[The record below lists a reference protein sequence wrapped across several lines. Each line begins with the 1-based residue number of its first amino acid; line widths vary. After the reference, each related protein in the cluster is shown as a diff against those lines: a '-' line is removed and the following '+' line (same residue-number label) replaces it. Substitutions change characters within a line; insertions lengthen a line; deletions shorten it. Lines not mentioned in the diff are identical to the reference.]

1 MEEVIIKSISSD
13 LKISE
18 KQTMAVL
25 QMLEEGNTIPFIAR
39 YRKEATGGLEEV
51 TINEIQKV
59 YQYEC
64 DLKARKEAV
73 MRLIDE
79 KGLLTDELKNQILAA
94 KKLIDVEDLYRP
106 FKEKKKTKATE
117 AVAMGLQGLAD
128 YIMEQKEDSDVR
140 LEAEKYINDNVPT
153 VNDAVMN
160 ALYIIAEKISD
171 NADVRK
177 WIRNYVF
184 TTGTLNSKIK
194 KGADK
199 LDEKKTYEIYYDY
212 KETLNTIKSHR
223 LLAMNR
229 GEDEKILTLSFKYE
243 VEPILAHIENVYVH
257 CKNPQI
263 VALYKMCIKDS
274 FTRLIGPSIEREIY
288 SGMFEDACG
297 IAISIFGKN
306 AKQLLLQ
313 SPIKNKM
320 VLGVDPGY
328 RTGCKLAVVD
338 STGKFIAKYK
348 MFPHTSQKE
357 WAEAVLL
364 IKKVCKAFD
373 IDIIAIGNG
382 TASRE
387 TEKLVL
393 EAISQIDKKV
403 QYAIV
408 SEAGASVYSASDEA
422 RKEFPDFHVEERS
435 AVSIARRIIVPLS
448 ELVKIDPKSI
458 GVGQYQHDV
467 NQKKLDEELT
477 FVVTSAV
484 NTVGVDLNTASG
496 SLLKYVS
503 GLTGAVANNIVK
515 YRDEHGIFT
524 SREDLLKVSR
534 LNDKVYQQAAGFLR
548 VKESKNPLDATGI
561 HPESYAIAEAL
572 LKDFNISYDELGT
585 EQAELKLKK
594 IDLNK
599 YVKLLNTD
607 KYTLEDVIKYIKT
620 PSLDPRD
627 GFDKPLLKSDVVR
640 FEDLQAGD
648 ELEGTVRNIIDFGAF
663 IDIGIADKEGHK
675 IDGLVHI
682 SKITKKYIKHP
693 IDVLHIGQIV
703 KVWILSVDQVKR
715 RIQLTMINP
724 NPDEEK

>member
-1 MEEVIIKSISSD
+1 MEELIVKSISEN
-13 LKISE
+13 LKISQ
-18 KQTMAVL
+18 KQTLAVL
-25 QMLEEGNTIPFIAR
+25 SMLEEGNTIPFIAR

-64 DLKARKEAV
+64 DLKTRKDAV
-73 MRLIDE
+73 IRLIDE
-79 KGLLTDELKNQILAA
+79 KGMLTEELKNQILNA
-94 KKLIDVEDLYRP
+94 KKLVDVEDLYRP

-128 YIMEQKEDSDVR
+128 YIMAQKEDSDVR
-140 LEAEKYINDNVPT
+140 LEAEKYLNDKVET

-160 ALYIIAEKISD
+160 ALYIVAEKISD
-171 NADVRK
+171 NAEIRK

-184 TTGTLNSKIK
+184 TKGSLQSKLK
-194 KGADK
+194 KGGDK
-199 LDEKKTYEIYYDY
+199 LDEKKTYENYYEY
-212 KETLNTIKSHR
+212 KEALTSIKSHR

-229 GEDEKILTLSFKYE
+229 GEDEKILTLSFVYE
-243 VEPILAHIENVYVH
+243 DEPILEHIEKVYVH
-257 CKNPQI
+257 CKNAQI
-263 VALYKMCIKDS
+263 VALYKMAIKDS
-274 FTRLIGPSIEREIY
+274 FNRLIGPSIEREIY
-288 SGMFEDACG
+288 SSMFEDACG
-297 IAISIFGKN
+297 VAISIFGKN

-313 SPIKNKM
+313 SPIKNMM

-348 MFPHTSQKE
+348 MFPHNSKKE
-357 WAEAVLL
+357 WDESISLV
-364 IKKVCKAFD
+364 KRVCKAYN

-387 TEKLVL
+387 TEKLIL
-393 EAISQIDKKV
+393 ESITGLEKKV
-403 QYAIV
+403 KYALV
-408 SEAGASVYSASDEA
+408 SEAGASVYSASEEA

-435 AVSIARRIIVPLS
+435 AVSIARRIIDPLA

-515 YRDEHGIFT
+515 YRDENGVFT
-524 SREDLLKVSR
+524 SREELLKVSR
-534 LNDKVYQQAAGFLR
+534 LNEKVYQQAAGFLR
-548 VKESKNPLDATGI
+548 VKDGKNPLDATGI
-561 HPESYAIAEAL
+561 HPESYDIA
-572 LKDFNISYDELGT
+572 KKIMYDFKISYDELGT
-585 EQAELKLKK
+585 SVAELKLKN

-599 YVKLLNTD
+599 YVKELNTD

-627 GFDKPLLKSDVVR
+627 DLDKPLLKSEQLH
-640 FEDLQAGD
+640 FEDLQPGD

-663 IDIGIADKEGHK
+663 VDIGIADKEGHK

-682 SKITKKYIKHP
+682 SKITTKYIKHP
-693 IDVLHIGQIV
+693 IDVLHINQIV
-703 KVWILSVDQVKR
+703 KVWVLSVDHVKR
-715 RIQLTMINP
+715 RIQLTMIKP
-724 NPDEEK
+724 EEKN

>member
-1 MEEVIIKSISSD
+1 MEENIIKNISVD

-18 KQTMAVL
+18 KQTKAVL
-25 QMLEEGNTIPFIAR
+25 SMLEEGNTIPFIAR

-73 MRLIDE
+73 IRLIDE
-79 KGLLTDELKNQILAA
+79 KGLLTDELKNQILEA

-117 AVAMGLQGLAD
+117 AIKMGLQGLAD
-128 YIMEQKEDSDVR
+128 YIMAQKEDSDVK
-140 LEAEKYINDNVPT
+140 LEAENYLNDMVTT

-171 NADVRK
+171 NADIRK
-177 WIRNYVF
+177 WIRNYIF
-184 TTGTLNSKIK
+184 TTGSIHSKIK
-194 KGADK
+194 KNAEK
-199 LDEKKTYEIYYDY
+199 LDEKKVYENYYEY
-212 KETLNTIKSHR
+212 KEKLTSVKSHR

-229 GEDEKILTLSFKYE
+229 GEDEKILTLSFVYE
-243 VEPILAHIENVYVH
+243 DEPILNHIEKVYVH
-257 CKNPQI
+257 CKNPTI

-274 FTRLIGPSIEREIY
+274 FNRLIAPSTEREIY
-288 SGMFEDACG
+288 SSMFEDACG
-297 IAISIFGKN
+297 TAISIFGKN

-313 SPIKNKM
+313 APIKNKM

-328 RTGCKLAVVD
+328 RTGCKLAVID
-338 STGKFIAKYK
+338 ATGKFIAKFK
-348 MFPHTSQKE
+348 MFPHNSQKE
-357 WAEAVLL
+357 WSEALL
-364 IKKVCKAFD
+364 LVKKVCHAYD

-387 TEKLVL
+387 TEKLIL
-393 EAISQIDKKV
+393 EAIGQIDKKI

-408 SEAGASVYSASDEA
+408 SEAGASVYSASEEA

-435 AVSIARRIIVPLS
+435 AVSIARRLIDPLA

-496 SLLKYVS
+496 SLLRYVS
-503 GLTGAVANNIVK
+503 GLTNAVADNIVK
-515 YRDEHGIFT
+515 YRDAHGIFT
-524 SREDLLKVSR
+524 SREELLNVSR
-534 LNDKVYQQAAGFLR
+534 LNEKVYQQAAGFLR
-548 VKESKNPLDATGI
+548 VKEGSNPLDATGI
-561 HPESYAIAEAL
+561 HPESYDIA
-572 LKDFNISYDELGT
+572 KRIMHDFNITYDELGT
-585 EQAELKLKK
+585 NFVDFKLKK

-599 YVKLLNTD
+599 YVKELNTD
-607 KYTLEDVIKYIKT
+607 KYTLEDVIKYLKT

-627 GFDKPLLKSDVVR
+627 DYDKPLLKSEQVR
-640 FEDLQAGD
+640 FEDLQPGD

-682 SKITKKYIKHP
+682 SKITKKFIKHP

-703 KVWILSVDQVKR
+703 KVWILSVDHLKR
-715 RIQLTMINP
+715 RIQLTMIKP
-724 NPDEEK
+724 EEK

>member
-1 MEEVIIKSISSD
+1 MEENIIKSISEN
-13 LKISE
+13 LHISQ
-18 KQTMAVL
+18 KQTTAVL
-25 QMLEEGNTIPFIAR
+25 AMLEEGNTIPFIAR

-64 DLKARKEAV
+64 DLKDRKEAV
-73 MRLIDE
+73 IRLIDE
-79 KGLLTDELKNQILAA
+79 KGMLTEELKNQILAA

-117 AVAMGLQGLAD
+117 AIAMGLEGLAN
-128 YIMEQKEDSDVR
+128 YIMAQKEDSDVKK
-140 LEAEKYINDNVPT
+140 EAEKYLNDKVET

-184 TTGTLNSKIK
+184 TKGSLISKLK
-194 KGADK
+194 KGGDK
-199 LDEKKTYEIYYDY
+199 IDEKKTYEIYYDY
-212 KETLNTIKSHR
+212 KEPLNQIKAHR

-229 GEDEKILTLSFKYE
+229 GEDEKVLTLTFSYE
-243 VEPILAHIENVYVH
+243 DEPILAHIEKVYLH
-257 CKNPQI
+257 CKNATI

-274 FTRLIGPSIEREIY
+274 FNRLISPSIEREIY
-288 SGMFEDACG
+288 SSMFDDACST
-297 IAISIFGKN
+297 AISIFGKN

-313 SPIKNKM
+313 APLKNKM
-320 VLGVDPGY
+320 ILGVDPGY
-328 RTGCKLAVVD
+328 RTGCKLAVVNE
-338 STGKFIAKYK
+338 TGKFIAKFK

-357 WAEAVLL
+357 WNESLLL
-364 IKKVCKAFD
+364 IKKVCKAYD

-387 TEKLVL
+387 TEKLIL
-393 EAISQIDKKV
+393 QAISQIDKKT
-403 QYAIV
+403 QYIIV
-408 SEAGASVYSASDEA
+408 SEAGASVYSASEEA

-435 AVSIARRIIVPLS
+435 AVSIARRVIDPLA

-484 NTVGVDLNTASG
+484 NSVGVDLNTASS

-503 GLTGAVANNIVK
+503 GLTTAVANNIVK

-524 SREDLLKVSR
+524 NREDLLKVSR

-548 VKESKNPLDATGI
+548 VKEGNNPLDATGI
-561 HPESYAIAEAL
+561 HPESYEIAKQIL
-572 LKDFNISYDELGT
+572 HDFKISYDEIGT
-585 EQAELKLKK
+585 PIASLKLKQF
-594 IDLNK
+594 DENK
-599 YVKLLNTD
+599 YIKLLNTD
-607 KYTLEDVIKYIKT
+607 KYTIEDVIKYIKT

-627 GFDKPLLKSDVVR
+627 EFDKPLLKSESIR
-640 FEDLQAGD
+640 FEDLQVGD

-682 SKITKKYIKHP
+682 SKITSKYIKHP

-703 KVWILSVDQVKR
+703 KVWVLSVDHIKR

-724 NPDEEK
+724 EK

>member
-1 MEEVIIKSISSD
+1 MEQNIIKNISEN
-13 LKISE
+13 LKIKE
-18 KQTMAVL
+18 KQTEAVL
-25 QMLEEGNTIPFIAR
+25 AMLEEGNTIPFIAR

-64 DLKARKEAV
+64 ELKARKEAV
-73 MRLIDE
+73 IRLIEE
-79 KGLLTDELKNQILAA
+79 KGLLTEELKNQILTAT
-94 KKLIDVEDLYRP
+94 KLIDVEDLYRP

-117 AVAMGLQGLAD
+117 AVKMGLQGLAD
-128 YIMEQKEDSDVR
+128 YIMAQQEDSDVKQ
-140 LEAEKYINDNVPT
+140 EAEKYINEMVPT

-184 TTGTLNSKIK
+184 TTGSLISKIK
-194 KGADK
+194 KNAEK

-212 KETLNTIKSHR
+212 KEKLTSIKSHR

-229 GEDEKILTLSFKYE
+229 GEDEKILTLSFAYE
-243 VEPILAHIENVYVH
+243 DEAILAHIEKVYIH

-263 VALYKMCIKDS
+263 VALYKMCIKDA
-274 FTRLIGPSIEREIY
+274 FNRLIAPSIEREIY
-288 SGMFEDACG
+288 SSMFEDACG
-297 IAISIFGKN
+297 VAISIFGKN

-313 SPIKNKM
+313 APIKNKM
-320 VLGVDPGY
+320 VLGIDPGY
-328 RTGCKLAVVD
+328 RTGCKLAVID
-338 STGKFIAKYK
+338 HTGKFIAKDK
-348 MFPHTSQKE
+348 MFPHLGEKGWKE
-357 WAEAVLL
+357 ALL
-364 IKKVCKAFD
+364 TVKVMCKKYD

-393 EAISQIDKKV
+393 EAISQIDKKT
-403 QYAIV
+403 QYIVV

-422 RKEFPDFHVEERS
+422 RKEFPEFHVEERS
-435 AVSIARRIIVPLS
+435 AVSIARRIIDPLA

-484 NTVGVDLNTASG
+484 NTVGVDLNTASP

-503 GLTGAVANNIVK
+503 GLTNAVAQNIVK
-515 YRDEHGIFT
+515 YRDENGEFK
-524 SREDLLKVSR
+524 SRAELLNVSR
-534 LNDKVYQQAAGFLR
+534 LNEKVYQQAAGFLR
-548 VKESKNPLDATGI
+548 VKEGSNPLDATGI
-561 HPESYAIAEAL
+561 HPESYNIAL
-572 LKDFNISYDELGT
+572 RIMQDFNISYEEIGT
-585 EQAELKLKK
+585 ESAELKLSR

-599 YVKLLNTD
+599 YVKDLNTD
-607 KYTLEDVIKYIKT
+607 RYTLEDVIKYIKQAG
-620 PSLDPRD
+620 LDPRD
-627 GFDKPLLKSDVVR
+627 EFDKPLLKSESVR
-640 FEDLQAGD
+640 FEDLQPGD

-663 IDIGIADKEGHK
+663 VDIGIADKEGHK

-703 KVWILSVDQVKR
+703 KVWILSVDHIKR
-715 RIQLTMINP
+715 RIQLTMIDP
-724 NPDEEK
+724 NEQKS

>member
-1 MEEVIIKSISSD
+1 MDELIIKSISTD

-18 KQTMAVL
+18 KQTKAVL
-25 QMLEEGNTIPFIAR
+25 AMLEEGNTIPFIAR

-79 KGLLTDELKNQILAA
+79 KGLLTEELKNQILAA
-94 KKLIDVEDLYRP
+94 KKLIEVEDLYRP

-128 YIMEQKEDSDVR
+128 YIMAQDENSDVKV
-140 LEAEKYINDNVPT
+140 EAEKYLNDKVPT

-171 NADVRK
+171 NAELRK

-184 TTGTLNSKIK
+184 TKGSLASKIK

-199 LDEKKTYEIYYDY
+199 LDEKKTYELYYDY
-212 KETLNTIKSHR
+212 KEPLTSIKAHR

-229 GEDEKILTLSFKYE
+229 GEDEKILTLSFVYDE
-243 VEPILAHIENVYVH
+243 EPIYDHIEKVYVH
-257 CKNPQI
+257 CKNAQI

-274 FTRLIGPSIEREIY
+274 FARLIGPSIEREIF
-288 SGMFEDACG
+288 SGMFDDACAV
-297 IAISIFGKN
+297 AIQIFGKN

-313 SPIKNKM
+313 APIKNKM

-338 STGKFIAKYK
+338 STGKFIAKFK
-348 MFPHTSQKE
+348 MFPHNSKKE
-357 WAEAVLL
+357 WDESVLL
-364 IKKVCKAFD
+364 VKKVCKAYN

-387 TEKLVL
+387 TEKLIL
-393 EAISQIDKKV
+393 EAISNLEKKV

-435 AVSIARRIIVPLS
+435 AVSIARRIIDPLA

-524 SREDLLKVSR
+524 SREELLKVSR
-534 LNDKVYQQAAGFLR
+534 LNEKVYQQAAGFLR
-548 VKESKNPLDATGI
+548 VKDGINPLDATGI
-561 HPESYAIAEAL
+561 HPESYEIA
-572 LKDFNISYDELGT
+572 KQIMHDYKISFEEFGT
-585 EQAELKLKK
+585 SFAEFKLKN
-594 IDLNK
+594 IDINK
-599 YVKLLNTD
+599 YIKMFDSD
-607 KYTLEDVIKYIKT
+607 KYTIEDVVKYIKT

-627 GFDKPLLKSDVVR
+627 DFDMPLLKSEVVR
-640 FEDLQAGD
+640 FEDLQPGD

-663 IDIGIADKEGHK
+663 VDIGIADKEGHK

-682 SKITKKYIKHP
+682 SKITTKFIKHP
-693 IDVLHIGQIV
+693 IDVLHVGQIV

-724 NPDEEK
+724 EK

>member
-1 MEEVIIKSISSD
+1 MDELIINSISEN
-13 LKISE
+13 LKIST
-18 KQTMAVL
+18 KQTKAVL
-25 QMLEEGNTIPFIAR
+25 ALLEEGNTIPFISR

-51 TINEIQKV
+51 TINEISKV

-64 DLKARKEAV
+64 DLRDRKEAV
-73 MRLIDE
+73 IRLIDE
-79 KGLLTDELKNQILAA
+79 KGMLTEELKNQILAA

-117 AVAMGLQGLAD
+117 AIAMGLEGLAN
-128 YIMEQKEDSDVR
+128 YIMEQKEDSDVKK
-140 LEAEKYINDNVPT
+140 EAEKYLNDKVET

-171 NADVRK
+171 NSDVRK

-184 TTGTLNSKIK
+184 TKGSLISKLK
-194 KGADK
+194 KGGDK

-212 KETLNTIKSHR
+212 KEPLTQIKAHR

-229 GEDEKILTLSFKYE
+229 GEDEKVLTLTFSYE
-243 VEPILAHIENVYVH
+243 DEPILAHIEKVYVH
-257 CKNPQI
+257 CKNPTI

-274 FTRLIGPSIEREIY
+274 FNRLISPSIEREIY
-288 SGMFEDACG
+288 SSMFDDACG
-297 IAISIFGKN
+297 VAISIFGKN

-313 SPIKNKM
+313 APIKNKM
-320 VLGVDPGY
+320 ILGVDPGY

-338 STGKFIAKYK
+338 STGKFIAKFK

-357 WAEAVLL
+357 WAESLLL
-364 IKKVCKAFD
+364 IKKVCKAYD

-393 EAISQIDKKV
+393 ESISQIDKKT
-403 QYAIV
+403 QYIIV

-435 AVSIARRIIVPLS
+435 AVSIARRIIDPLA

-524 SREDLLKVSR
+524 SREELLKVSR
-534 LNDKVYQQAAGFLR
+534 LNEKVYQQAAGFLR
-548 VKESKNPLDATGI
+548 VKEGSNPLDATGI
-561 HPESYAIAEAL
+561 HPESYDIAKQIL
-572 LKDFNISYDELGT
+572 HDFKISFDEIGT
-585 EQAELKLKK
+585 PIAALKLKNF
-594 IDLNK
+594 DMNK

-607 KYTLEDVIKYIKT
+607 TYTIEDVIKYIKE

-627 GFDKPLLKSDVVR
+627 DYEKPLLKSESIR

-663 IDIGIADKEGHK
+663 VDIGIADKEGHK

-682 SKITKKYIKHP
+682 SKITTKYIKHP

-703 KVWILSVDQVKR
+703 KVWIHSVDHVKR

-724 NPDEEK
+724 ETK

>member
-1 MEEVIIKSISSD
+1 MEENIIKSISAD

-25 QMLEEGNTIPFIAR
+25 AMLEEGNTIPFIAR

-73 MRLIDE
+73 IRLIDE
-79 KGLLTDELKNQILAA
+79 KGMLTEELKNQILAA

-117 AVAMGLQGLAD
+117 AVKMGLQGLAD
-128 YIMEQKEDSDVR
+128 YIMAQKEDSDVKK
-140 LEAEKYINDNVPT
+140 EAEKYLNDMVPT

-171 NADVRK
+171 NADIRK
-177 WIRNYVF
+177 WIRNFVF
-184 TTGTLNSKIK
+184 TTGSLVSKIK
-194 KGADK
+194 KNAEK
-199 LDEKKTYEIYYDY
+199 LDEKKVYENYYEY
-212 KETLNTIKSHR
+212 KEKLTSIKSHR

-229 GEDEKILTLSFKYE
+229 GEDEKVLTLSFSYE
-243 VEPILAHIENVYVH
+243 DEPILAHIEKVYLH
-257 CKNPQI
+257 CKNPTI

-274 FTRLIGPSIEREIY
+274 FNRLIAPSIEREIY
-288 SGMFEDACG
+288 SSMFEDACG
-297 IAISIFGKN
+297 TAINIFGKN

-313 SPIKNKM
+313 APIKNKM

-338 STGKFIAKYK
+338 ATGKFIAKYK
-348 MFPHTSQKE
+348 MFPHNSQKE
-357 WAEAVLL
+357 WSEALL
-364 IKKVCKAFD
+364 LVKKVCHAFD

-387 TEKLVL
+387 TEKLIL
-393 EAISQIDKKV
+393 EAIGQIDKKI

-408 SEAGASVYSASDEA
+408 SEAGASVYSASEEA

-435 AVSIARRIIVPLS
+435 AVSIARRLIDPLA

-496 SLLKYVS
+496 SLLRYVS
-503 GLTGAVANNIVK
+503 GLTNAVADNIVK
-515 YRDEHGIFT
+515 YRDTHGIFT
-524 SREDLLKVSR
+524 TREELLKVSR
-534 LNDKVYQQAAGFLR
+534 LNENVYQQAAGFLR
-548 VKESKNPLDATGI
+548 VKEGSNPLDATGI
-561 HPESYAIAEAL
+561 HPESYEIA
-572 LKDFNISYDELGT
+572 KTIMHDFKISYEELGT
-585 EQAELKLKK
+585 SIVGLKLKN

-607 KYTLEDVIKYIKT
+607 KYTLEDVIKYLKT

-627 GFDKPLLKSDVVR
+627 DYDKPLLKSEQVR
-640 FEDLQAGD
+640 FEDLQSGD

-663 IDIGIADKEGHK
+663 VDIGIADKEGHK

-703 KVWILSVDQVKR
+703 KVWVLSVDHVKR
-715 RIQLTMINP
+715 RIQLTMIDP
-724 NPDEEK
+724 NPDK

>member
-1 MEEVIIKSISSD
+1 MEENIIKSISEN
-13 LKISE
+13 LKISQ
-18 KQTMAVL
+18 KQTTAVL
-25 QMLEEGNTIPFIAR
+25 TMLEEGNTIPFIAR

-64 DLKARKEAV
+64 DLKDRKETV
-73 MRLIDE
+73 IRLIDE
-79 KGLLTDELKNQILAA
+79 KGMLTEELKNQILAA

-117 AVAMGLQGLAD
+117 AIAMGLEGLAN
-128 YIMEQKEDSDVR
+128 YIMAQKEDSDVKK
-140 LEAEKYINDNVPT
+140 EAEKYLNDKVAT

-160 ALYIIAEKISD
+160 ALYIIAERISD

-184 TTGTLNSKIK
+184 TKGSLISKLK
-194 KGADK
+194 KGGDK

-212 KETLNTIKSHR
+212 KEPLNQIKSHR

-229 GEDEKILTLSFKYE
+229 GEDEKVLTLTFSYE
-243 VEPILAHIENVYVH
+243 DEPILAHIEKVYLH
-257 CKNPQI
+257 CKNPTI

-274 FTRLIGPSIEREIY
+274 FNRLISPSIEREIY
-288 SGMFEDACG
+288 SSMFDDACTT
-297 IAISIFGKN
+297 AISIFGKN

-313 SPIKNKM
+313 APLKNKM
-320 VLGVDPGY
+320 ILGVDPGY
-328 RTGCKLAVVD
+328 RTGCKLAVVNE
-338 STGKFIAKYK
+338 TGKFIAKFK

-357 WAEAVLL
+357 WNEALLL
-364 IKKVCKAFD
+364 IKKVCKAYD

-393 EAISQIDKKV
+393 EAISQIDKKT
-403 QYAIV
+403 QYIIV
-408 SEAGASVYSASDEA
+408 SEAGASVYSASEEA

-435 AVSIARRIIVPLS
+435 AVSIARRVIDPLA

-484 NTVGVDLNTASG
+484 NSVGVDLNTASS

-503 GLTGAVANNIVK
+503 GLTTAVANNIVK

-524 SREDLLKVSR
+524 NREDLLKVSR
-534 LNDKVYQQAAGFLR
+534 LNEKVYQQAAGFLR
-548 VKESKNPLDATGI
+548 VKEGNNPLDATGI
-561 HPESYAIAEAL
+561 HPESYEIAKRIL
-572 LKDFNISYDELGT
+572 HDFKISYDEIGT
-585 EQAELKLKK
+585 PIASLKLKNF
-594 IDLNK
+594 DENK
-599 YVKLLNTD
+599 YIKELNTD

-627 GFDKPLLKSDVVR
+627 EFDKPLLKSESIR
-640 FEDLQAGD
+640 FEDLQVGD

-682 SKITKKYIKHP
+682 SKITNKYIKHP

-703 KVWILSVDQVKR
+703 KVWVLSVDHIKR
-715 RIQLTMINP
+715 RIQLTMIQP
-724 NPDEEK
+724 SK

>member
-1 MEEVIIKSISSD
+1 MEENIIKSISEN
-13 LKISE
+13 LNISQ
-18 KQTMAVL
+18 KQTTAVL
-25 QMLEEGNTIPFIAR
+25 AMLEEGNTIPFIAR

-64 DLKARKEAV
+64 DLKDRKEAV
-73 MRLIDE
+73 IRLIDE
-79 KGLLTDELKNQILAA
+79 KGMLTEELKNQILAA

-117 AVAMGLQGLAD
+117 AIAMGLEGLAN
-128 YIMEQKEDSDVR
+128 YIMAQKEDSDVKK
-140 LEAEKYINDNVPT
+140 EAEKYLNDKVET

-184 TTGTLNSKIK
+184 TKGSLISKLK
-194 KGADK
+194 KGGDK
-199 LDEKKTYEIYYDY
+199 IDEKKTYEIYYDY
-212 KETLNTIKSHR
+212 KEPLTYIKSHR

-229 GEDEKILTLSFKYE
+229 GEDEKVLTLSFSYE
-243 VEPILAHIENVYVH
+243 DEPILAHIEKVYIH
-257 CKNPQI
+257 CKNPTI

-274 FTRLIGPSIEREIY
+274 FNRLISPSIEREIY
-288 SGMFEDACG
+288 SSMFDDACS

-313 SPIKNKM
+313 APLKNKM
-320 VLGVDPGY
+320 ILGVDPGY
-328 RTGCKLAVVD
+328 RTGCKLAVVNE
-338 STGKFIAKYK
+338 TGKFIAKFK

-357 WAEAVLL
+357 WNESLLL
-364 IKKVCKAFD
+364 IKKVCKAYD

-393 EAISQIDKKV
+393 QAISQIDKKT
-403 QYAIV
+403 QYIIV
-408 SEAGASVYSASDEA
+408 SEAGASVYSASEEA

-435 AVSIARRIIVPLS
+435 AVSIARRVIDPLA
-448 ELVKIDPKSI
+448 ELVKIDPKSF

-484 NTVGVDLNTASG
+484 NSVGVDLNTASS

-503 GLTGAVANNIVK
+503 GLTTAVANNIVK

-524 SREDLLKVSR
+524 NREDLLKVSR

-548 VKESKNPLDATGI
+548 VKEGNNPLDATGI
-561 HPESYAIAEAL
+561 HPESYEIAKQIL
-572 LKDFNISYDELGT
+572 HDFKISYDEIGT
-585 EQAELKLKK
+585 PIASLKLKQF
-594 IDLNK
+594 DENK
-599 YVKLLNTD
+599 YIKLLNTD
-607 KYTLEDVIKYIKT
+607 KYTIEDVIKYIKT

-627 GFDKPLLKSDVVR
+627 EFDKPLLKSESIR
-640 FEDLQAGD
+640 FEDLQVGD

-682 SKITKKYIKHP
+682 SKITSKYIKHP

-703 KVWILSVDQVKR
+703 KVWVLSVDHIKR

-724 NPDEEK
+724 EK

>member
-1 MEEVIIKSISSD
+1 MEDVIIKSISSD

-64 DLKARKEAV
+64 DLKACKEAV

-140 LEAEKYINDNVPT
+140 VEAEKYLNEKVPT

-184 TTGTLNSKIK
+184 TTGALNSKIK
-194 KGADK
+194 KGAEK

-212 KETLNTIKSHR
+212 KEPLNTIKSHR

-243 VEPILAHIENVYVH
+243 VEPILTHIENVYVH

-297 IAISIFGKN
+297 VAISIFGKN

-357 WAEAVLL
+357 WNEALLL

-408 SEAGASVYSASDEA
+408 SEAGASVYSASEEA

-435 AVSIARRIIVPLS
+435 AVSIARRIIDPLA

-548 VKESKNPLDATGI
+548 VKESSNPLDATGI
-561 HPESYAIAEAL
+561 HPESYPIAEAL

-585 EQAELKLKK
+585 EQAELKLKRVD
-594 IDLNK
+594 INK

-607 KYTLEDVIKYIKT
+607 KYTLEDVIKYIKA

-640 FEDLQAGD
+640 FEDLQPGD

-663 IDIGIADKEGHK
+663 VDIGIADKEGHK

-703 KVWILSVDQVKR
+703 KVWILSVDHIKR
-715 RIQLTMINP
+715 RIQLTMIDP
-724 NPDEEK
+724 NPSEEK

>member
-1 MEEVIIKSISSD
+1 MEENIIKSISAD

-25 QMLEEGNTIPFIAR
+25 AMLEEGNTIPFIAR

-73 MRLIDE
+73 IRLIDE
-79 KGLLTDELKNQILAA
+79 KGMLTEELKNQILAA

-117 AVAMGLQGLAD
+117 AVKMGLQGLAD
-128 YIMEQKEDSDVR
+128 YIMAQKEDSDVKK
-140 LEAEKYINDNVPT
+140 EAEKYLNDMVPT

-171 NADVRK
+171 NADIRK
-177 WIRNYVF
+177 WIRNFVF
-184 TTGTLNSKIK
+184 TTGSLVSKIK
-194 KGADK
+194 KNAEK
-199 LDEKKTYEIYYDY
+199 LDEKKVYENYYEY
-212 KETLNTIKSHR
+212 KEKLTSIKSHR

-229 GEDEKILTLSFKYE
+229 GEDEKVLTLSFSYE
-243 VEPILAHIENVYVH
+243 DEPILAHIEKVYLH
-257 CKNPQI
+257 CKNPTI

-274 FTRLIGPSIEREIY
+274 FNRLIAPSIEREIY
-288 SGMFEDACG
+288 SSMFEDACG
-297 IAISIFGKN
+297 TAINIFGKN

-313 SPIKNKM
+313 APIKNKM

-338 STGKFIAKYK
+338 ATGKFIAKYK
-348 MFPHTSQKE
+348 MFPHNSQKE
-357 WAEAVLL
+357 WSEALL
-364 IKKVCKAFD
+364 LVKKVCHAFD

-387 TEKLVL
+387 TEKLIL
-393 EAISQIDKKV
+393 EAIGQIDKKI

-408 SEAGASVYSASDEA
+408 SEAGASVYSASEEA

-435 AVSIARRIIVPLS
+435 AVSIARRLIDPLA

-496 SLLKYVS
+496 SLLRYVS
-503 GLTGAVANNIVK
+503 GLTNAVADNIVK
-515 YRDEHGIFT
+515 YRDAHGIFT
-524 SREDLLKVSR
+524 TREELLKVSR
-534 LNDKVYQQAAGFLR
+534 LNEKVYQQAAGFLR
-548 VKESKNPLDATGI
+548 VKEGSNPLDATGI
-561 HPESYAIAEAL
+561 HPESYEIA
-572 LKDFNISYDELGT
+572 KTIMHDFKISYEELGT
-585 EQAELKLKK
+585 SIVGLKLKN

-607 KYTLEDVIKYIKT
+607 KYTLEDVIKYLKT

-627 GFDKPLLKSDVVR
+627 DYDKPLLKSEQVR
-640 FEDLQAGD
+640 FEDLQSGD

-663 IDIGIADKEGHK
+663 VDIGIADKEGHK

-703 KVWILSVDQVKR
+703 KVWVLSVDHVKR
-715 RIQLTMINP
+715 RIQLTMIDP
-724 NPDEEK
+724 NPDK

>member
-1 MEEVIIKSISSD
+1 MEDVIIKNISTD

-18 KQTMAVL
+18 KQTKAVL
-25 QMLEEGNTIPFIAR
+25 SMLEEGNTIPFIAR

-79 KGLLTDELKNQILAA
+79 KGLLTEELKNQILEA

-140 LEAEKYINDNVPT
+140 IEAQKYLNEKVTSID
-153 VNDAVMN
+153 DAVMN

-171 NADVRK
+171 NADIRK
-177 WIRNYVF
+177 WIRNYIF
-184 TTGTLNSKIK
+184 TTGSLNSKIK
-194 KGADK
+194 KGAEA
-199 LDEKKTYEIYYDY
+199 LDEKKTYEIYYNY
-212 KETLNTIKSHR
+212 KEPISSVKSHR

-229 GEDEKILTLSFKYE
+229 GEDEKILTLSFTYDSD
-243 VEPILAHIENVYVH
+243 PIYQHIEKVYVH
-257 CKNPQI
+257 CKNAQI
-263 VALYKMCIKDS
+263 VALYKICIKDS

-288 SGMFEDACG
+288 SGLFDDACSV
-297 IAISIFGKN
+297 AISIFGKN

-313 SPIKNKM
+313 APIKNKM

-338 STGKFIAKYK
+338 STGKFIAKFK
-348 MFPHTSQKE
+348 MFPHNSSKE
-357 WAEAVLL
+357 WDEAVALVR
-364 IKKVCKAFD
+364 KVCKAYD

-387 TEKLVL
+387 TEKLIL
-393 EAISQIDKKV
+393 ESIEGLEKKV
-403 QYAIV
+403 QYALV

-435 AVSIARRIIVPLS
+435 AVSIARRIIDPLA

-524 SREDLLKVSR
+524 SREELLNVSR

-548 VKESKNPLDATGI
+548 VKEGKNPLDATGI
-561 HPESYAIAEAL
+561 HPESYSIAKTL
-572 LKDFNISYDELGT
+572 MHDYKIDFEEIGT
-585 EQAELKLKK
+585 PVAELKLKNV
-594 IDLNK
+594 DLNK
-599 YVKLLNTD
+599 YIKELNTD
-607 KYTLEDVIKYIKT
+607 KYTLEDVIKYLKT

-627 GFDKPLLKSDVVR
+627 EFDKPLLKSEVVH
-640 FEDLQAGD
+640 FEDLQPGD
-648 ELEGTVRNIIDFGAF
+648 ELQGTVRNIIDFGAF

-682 SKITKKYIKHP
+682 SKITTKYIKHP

-703 KVWILSVDQVKR
+703 TVWILSVDQTRR

-724 NPDEEK
+724 ENNQK

>member
-1 MEEVIIKSISSD
+1 MEENIIKSISEN
-13 LKISE
+13 LKISQ
-18 KQTMAVL
+18 KQTTAVL
-25 QMLEEGNTIPFIAR
+25 TMLEEGNTIPFIAR

-64 DLKARKEAV
+64 DLKDRKETV
-73 MRLIDE
+73 IRLIDE
-79 KGLLTDELKNQILAA
+79 KGMLTEELKNQILAA

-117 AVAMGLQGLAD
+117 AIAMGLEGLAN
-128 YIMEQKEDSDVR
+128 YIMAQKEDSDVKK
-140 LEAEKYINDNVPT
+140 EAEKYLNDKVAT

-160 ALYIIAEKISD
+160 ALYIIAERISD

-184 TTGTLNSKIK
+184 TKGSLISKLK
-194 KGADK
+194 KGGDK

-212 KETLNTIKSHR
+212 KEPLNQIKSHR

-229 GEDEKILTLSFKYE
+229 GEDEKVLTLTFSYE
-243 VEPILAHIENVYVH
+243 DEPILAHIEKVYLH
-257 CKNPQI
+257 CKNPTI

-274 FTRLIGPSIEREIY
+274 FNRLISPSIEREIY
-288 SGMFEDACG
+288 SSMFDDACTTT
-297 IAISIFGKN
+297 ISIFGKN

-313 SPIKNKM
+313 APLKNKM
-320 VLGVDPGY
+320 ILGVDPGY
-328 RTGCKLAVVD
+328 RTGCKLAVVNE
-338 STGKFIAKYK
+338 TGKFIAKFK

-357 WAEAVLL
+357 WNEALLL
-364 IKKVCKAFD
+364 IKKVCKAYD

-393 EAISQIDKKV
+393 EAISQIDKKT
-403 QYAIV
+403 QYIIV
-408 SEAGASVYSASDEA
+408 SEAGASVYSASEEA

-435 AVSIARRIIVPLS
+435 AVSIARRVIDPLA

-484 NTVGVDLNTASG
+484 NSVGVDLNTASS

-503 GLTGAVANNIVK
+503 GLTTAVANNIVK

-524 SREDLLKVSR
+524 NREDLLKVSR
-534 LNDKVYQQAAGFLR
+534 LNEKVYQQAAGFLR
-548 VKESKNPLDATGI
+548 VKEGNNPLDATGI
-561 HPESYAIAEAL
+561 HPESYEIAKRIL
-572 LKDFNISYDELGT
+572 HDFKISYDEIGT
-585 EQAELKLKK
+585 PIASLKLKNF
-594 IDLNK
+594 DENK
-599 YVKLLNTD
+599 YIKELNTD

-627 GFDKPLLKSDVVR
+627 EFDKPLLKSESIR
-640 FEDLQAGD
+640 FEDLQVGD

-682 SKITKKYIKHP
+682 SKITNKYIKHP

-703 KVWILSVDQVKR
+703 KVWVLSVDHIKR
-715 RIQLTMINP
+715 RIQLTMIQP
-724 NPDEEK
+724 SK

>member
-1 MEEVIIKSISSD
+1 MEENIIKSISAD

-25 QMLEEGNTIPFIAR
+25 AMLEEGNTIPFIAR

-73 MRLIDE
+73 IRLIDE
-79 KGLLTDELKNQILAA
+79 KGMLTEELKNQILAA

-117 AVAMGLQGLAD
+117 AVKMGLQGLAD
-128 YIMEQKEDSDVR
+128 YIMAQKEDSDVKK
-140 LEAEKYINDNVPT
+140 EAEKYLNDMVPT

-171 NADVRK
+171 NADIRK

-184 TTGTLNSKIK
+184 TTGSLISKIK
-194 KGADK
+194 KNAEK
-199 LDEKKTYEIYYDY
+199 LDEKKVYENYYEY
-212 KETLNTIKSHR
+212 KEKLTSIKSHR

-229 GEDEKILTLSFKYE
+229 GEDEKVLTLSFSYE
-243 VEPILAHIENVYVH
+243 DEPILAHIEKVYLH
-257 CKNPQI
+257 CKNPTI

-274 FTRLIGPSIEREIY
+274 FNRLIAPSIEREIY
-288 SGMFEDACG
+288 SSMFEDACG
-297 IAISIFGKN
+297 TAINIFGKN

-313 SPIKNKM
+313 APIKNKM

-338 STGKFIAKYK
+338 ATGKFIAKYK
-348 MFPHTSQKE
+348 MFPHNSQKE
-357 WAEAVLL
+357 WSEALL
-364 IKKVCKAFD
+364 LVKKVCHAFD

-387 TEKLVL
+387 TEKLIL
-393 EAISQIDKKV
+393 EAISQIDKKI

-408 SEAGASVYSASDEA
+408 SEAGASVYSASEEA

-435 AVSIARRIIVPLS
+435 AVSIARRLIDPLA

-496 SLLKYVS
+496 SLLRYVS
-503 GLTGAVANNIVK
+503 GLTNAVADNIVK
-515 YRDEHGIFT
+515 YRDAHGIFT
-524 SREDLLKVSR
+524 TREELLKVSR
-534 LNDKVYQQAAGFLR
+534 LNEKVYQQAAGFLR
-548 VKESKNPLDATGI
+548 VKKGSNPLDATGI
-561 HPESYAIAEAL
+561 HPESYEIA
-572 LKDFNISYDELGT
+572 KTIMHDFKISYEELGT
-585 EQAELKLKK
+585 SIVGLKLKN

-607 KYTLEDVIKYIKT
+607 KYTLEDVIKYLKT

-627 GFDKPLLKSDVVR
+627 DYDKPLLKSEQVR
-640 FEDLQAGD
+640 FEDLQSGD

-663 IDIGIADKEGHK
+663 VDIGIADKEGHK

-703 KVWILSVDQVKR
+703 KVWVLSVDHVKR
-715 RIQLTMINP
+715 RIQLTMIDP
-724 NPDEEK
+724 NPDK

>member
-1 MEEVIIKSISSD
+1 MEENIIKSISTD

-18 KQTMAVL
+18 KQTKAVL
-25 QMLEEGNTIPFIAR
+25 AMLEEGNTIPFIAR

-73 MRLIDE
+73 IRLIEE
-79 KGLLTDELKNQILAA
+79 KGLLNEELKNQILSA

-117 AVAMGLQGLAD
+117 AVKMGLQGLAD
-128 YIMEQKEDSDVR
+128 YIMAQKEDSDVK
-140 LEAEKYINDNVPT
+140 LEAEKYLNDMVPT

-171 NADVRK
+171 NADIRK

-184 TTGTLNSKIK
+184 TTGSLVSKIK
-194 KGADK
+194 KNAEK
-199 LDEKKTYEIYYDY
+199 LDEKKVYENYYEY
-212 KETLNTIKSHR
+212 KEKLTSIKSHR

-229 GEDEKILTLSFKYE
+229 GEDEKILTLSFSYE
-243 VEPILAHIENVYVH
+243 DEPILAHIEKVYVH
-257 CKNPQI
+257 CKNPTI

-274 FTRLIGPSIEREIY
+274 FNRLISPSIEREIY
-288 SGMFEDACG
+288 SSMFEDACET
-297 IAISIFGKN
+297 AINIFGKN

-313 SPIKNKM
+313 APIKNKM

-338 STGKFIAKYK
+338 ATGKFIAKYK
-348 MFPHTSQKE
+348 MFPHNSQKE
-357 WAEAVLL
+357 WAEALL
-364 IKKVCKAFD
+364 LVKKVCHTFD

-387 TEKLVL
+387 TEKLIL
-393 EAISQIDKKV
+393 EAIGQIDKKI

-408 SEAGASVYSASDEA
+408 SEAGASVYSASEEA

-435 AVSIARRIIVPLS
+435 AVSIARRLIDPLA

-496 SLLKYVS
+496 SLLRYVS
-503 GLTGAVANNIVK
+503 GLTNAVADNIVK
-515 YRDEHGIFT
+515 YRDAHGIFT
-524 SREDLLKVSR
+524 SREELLKVSR

-548 VKESKNPLDATGI
+548 VKEGSNPLDSTGI
-561 HPESYAIAEAL
+561 HPESYEIA
-572 LKDFNISYDELGT
+572 KTIMHDFKISYDELGT
-585 EQAELKLKK
+585 SLVGLKLKN

-599 YVKLLNTD
+599 YVKSLETD
-607 KYTLEDVIKYIKT
+607 KYTLEDVIKYLKT

-627 GFDKPLLKSDVVR
+627 DYDKPLLKSEQVR
-640 FEDLQAGD
+640 FEDLQPGD

-663 IDIGIADKEGHK
+663 VDIGIADKEGHK

-703 KVWILSVDQVKR
+703 KVWILSVDHVKR
-715 RIQLTMINP
+715 RIQLTMIDP
-724 NPDEEK
+724 NPDK

>member
-1 MEEVIIKSISSD
+1 MEEAIIQEISKN
-13 LKISE
+13 LKISI
-18 KQTMAVL
+18 KQTEAVL

-39 YRKEATGGLEEV
+39 YRKEQTGGLEEV

-64 DLKARKEAV
+64 DLKARKDAV
-73 MRLIDE
+73 IRLIDE
-79 KGLLTDELKNQILAA
+79 KGLLTDELKNQILEA
-94 KKLIDVEDLYRP
+94 KKLVEIEDLYRP

-117 AVAMGLQGLAD
+117 AINMGLQGLAD
-128 YIMEQKEDSDVR
+128 YIMEQKENYNVK
-140 LEAEKYINDNVPT
+140 LEAEKYLNDKVT
-153 VNDAVMN
+153 SVDEAVMN

-177 WIRNYVF
+177 WIRNYIFSSGFIV
-184 TTGTLNSKIK
+184 SKVK
-194 KGADK
+194 KGAQS

-212 KETLNTIKSHR
+212 KEQISTVKAHR

-229 GEDEKILTLSFKYE
+229 GQDEKILTLSFTYDDN
-243 VEPILAHIENVYVH
+243 VILQHIENVYVH

-263 VALYKMCIKDS
+263 VALYKITIKDS
-274 FTRLIGPSIEREIY
+274 FNRLIAPSVEREIY
-288 SGMFEDACG
+288 SALFDDACN

-328 RTGCKLAVVD
+328 RTGCKLAVVN
-338 STGKFIAKYK
+338 STGKFVDKFK
-348 MFPHTSQKE
+348 MFPHNGKKE
-357 WAEAVLL
+357 WDEAINLVVS
-364 IKKVCKAFD
+364 VCKKYD

-387 TEKLVL
+387 TEKLII
-393 EAISQIDKKV
+393 EAISKLDKKI
-403 QYAIV
+403 QYALV
-408 SEAGASVYSASDEA
+408 SEAGASVYSASEEA

-435 AVSIARRIIVPLS
+435 AVSIARRIIDPLA

-477 FVVTSAV
+477 YVVTSAV
-484 NTVGVDLNTASG
+484 NTVGVDLNTASN

-503 GLTGAVANNIVK
+503 GLNGFVANNIVK
-515 YRDEHGIFT
+515 YRDQHGTFT
-524 SREDLLKVSR
+524 SREELLNVSR
-534 LNDKVYQQAAGFLR
+534 LNEQVYQQAAGFLR
-548 VKESKNPLDATGI
+548 VKDGINPLDATGI
-561 HPESYAIAEAL
+561 HPESYFIANRIME
-572 LKDFNISYDELGT
+572 DFKIDFDDLGT
-585 EQAELKLKK
+585 AVVGLKLRDFDMNKYIKELK
-594 IDLNK
+594 
-599 YVKLLNTD
+599 TD
-607 KYTLEDVIKYIKT
+607 TYTLEDVIKYLKT
-620 PSLDPRD
+620 PGLDPRD
-627 GFDKPLLKSDVVR
+627 EFDKPLLKSDVVR
-640 FEDLQAGD
+640 FEDLNPGD

-682 SKITKKYIKHP
+682 SKITNKYIKHP

-703 KVWILSVDQVKR
+703 KVWVLSVDQIKR

-724 NPDEEK
+724 EKE

>member
-1 MEEVIIKSISSD
+1 MEENIIKSINAD

-18 KQTMAVL
+18 KQTKAVL
-25 QMLEEGNTIPFIAR
+25 AMLEEGNTIPFIAR

-73 MRLIDE
+73 IRLIEE
-79 KGLLTDELKNQILAA
+79 KGLLTEELKNQILSA

-117 AVAMGLQGLAD
+117 AVKMGLQGLAD
-128 YIMEQKEDSDVR
+128 YIMAQKEDSDVK
-140 LEAEKYINDNVPT
+140 LEAEKYLNDMVPT

-171 NADVRK
+171 NADIRK
-177 WIRNYVF
+177 WIRNFVF
-184 TTGTLNSKIK
+184 TTGSLVSKIK
-194 KGADK
+194 KNAEK
-199 LDEKKTYEIYYDY
+199 LDEKKVYENYYEY
-212 KETLNTIKSHR
+212 KEKLTSIKSHR

-229 GEDEKILTLSFKYE
+229 GEDEKILTLSFSYE
-243 VEPILAHIENVYVH
+243 DEPILAHIEKVYVH
-257 CKNPQI
+257 SKNPTI

-274 FTRLIGPSIEREIY
+274 FNRLISPSIEREIY
-288 SGMFEDACG
+288 SSMFEDACET
-297 IAISIFGKN
+297 AINIFGKN

-313 SPIKNKM
+313 APIKNKM

-338 STGKFIAKYK
+338 ATGKFIAKYK
-348 MFPHTSQKE
+348 MFPHNSQKE
-357 WAEAVLL
+357 WSEALL
-364 IKKVCKAFD
+364 LVKKVCHAFD

-387 TEKLVL
+387 TEKLIL
-393 EAISQIDKKV
+393 EAIGQIDKKI

-408 SEAGASVYSASDEA
+408 SEAGASVYSASEEA

-435 AVSIARRIIVPLS
+435 AVSIARRLIDPLA

-496 SLLKYVS
+496 SLLRYVS
-503 GLTGAVANNIVK
+503 GLTNAVADNIVK
-515 YRDEHGIFT
+515 YRDAHGIFT
-524 SREDLLKVSR
+524 SREELLKVSR
-534 LNDKVYQQAAGFLR
+534 LNEKVYQQAAGFLR
-548 VKESKNPLDATGI
+548 VKEGSNPLDSTGI
-561 HPESYAIAEAL
+561 HPESYEIA
-572 LKDFNISYDELGT
+572 KTIMHDFKISYDELGT
-585 EQAELKLKK
+585 SLVGLKLKN

-599 YVKLLNTD
+599 YVKTLETD
-607 KYTLEDVIKYIKT
+607 KYTLEDVIKYLKT

-627 GFDKPLLKSDVVR
+627 DYDKPLLKSEQVR
-640 FEDLQAGD
+640 FEDLQPGD

-663 IDIGIADKEGHK
+663 VDIGIADKEGHK

-703 KVWILSVDQVKR
+703 KVWILSVDHVKR
-715 RIQLTMINP
+715 RIQLTMIDP
-724 NPDEEK
+724 NPDK